1 MLNKCQFIGRVGGK
15 PEIRYTPNG
24 GAVANFTLAST
35 EKWKDKQGQQQ
46 ERTEWVRAVAFGKL
60 AEIIEQYVGKGDL
73 LYIEGKQQ
81 TREWEKDGIK
91 RYTTETVLNEM
102 KMLGSRGDNQGQ
114 RQDQKAQQQP
124 ADDFDSDIPFAPL
137 GLQYRNALHMV

>member
-91 RYTTETVLNEM
+91 RYTTEVVLNEM
-102 KMLGSRGDNQGQ
+102 KMLGSRSDNG
-114 RQDQKAQQQP
+114 QP
-124 ADDFDSDIPFAPL
+124 AHQEHTAPHQDDAGDDFDNDIPF
-137 GLQYRNALHMV
+137 